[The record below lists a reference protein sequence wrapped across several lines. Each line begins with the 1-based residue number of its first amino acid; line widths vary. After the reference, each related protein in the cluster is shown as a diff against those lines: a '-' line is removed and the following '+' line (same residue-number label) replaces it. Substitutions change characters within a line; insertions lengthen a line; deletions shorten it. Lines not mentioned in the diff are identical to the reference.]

1 MIPVIFGL
9 SGPAL
14 TSDEQR
20 LFSAVQPL
28 GYILFGRNIVDPV
41 QVRALTDDLR
51 AVAGR
56 DTVPILIDQ
65 EGGRVARLRPPH
77 WPEFPAAGQFDQLY
91 DIAPATAMAAARSDG
106 FALALM
112 LTALGVNVDCLP
124 VLDVRH
130 PGAHDIVGDRSF
142 GSDPVRVAALGRAM
156 LDGLSQGGVA
166 GVMKHIPGHG
176 RALAD
181 SHLSLPQVDATT
193 EDLADDIAPFAALA
207 GQARMAMVAHI
218 LYAAWD
224 AERPASS
231 SPYVIDAII
240 RRQIGFDGLLMT
252 DDIEMG
258 ALDGPAE
265 QRAVAALEAGCDVVL
280 HCSGDLAGMKAVAA
294 TMKPATEVCLQRL
307 ERSGLTVPQ
316 AIDAGRLEVALG
328 HRDQLLALA
337 T

>member
-9 SGPAL
+9 SGTAL
-14 TSDEQR
+14 TAEERR

-28 GYILFGRNIVDPV
+28 GYILFGRNIVDPA

-51 AVAGR
+51 VVAGR
-56 DTVPILIDQ
+56 HTVPILIDQ
-65 EGGRVARLRPPH
+65 EGGRVARLRAPH
-77 WPEFPAAGQFDQLY
+77 WPEFPAAAHFDQLY
-91 DIAPATAMAAARSDG
+91 DVAPASAMAAVRSNG
-106 FALALM
+106 LALGLM
-112 LTALGVNVDCLP
+112 LSGLGITVDCLP

-130 PGAHDIVGDRSF
+130 RGAHDIVGDRSF
-142 GSDPVRVAALGRAM
+142 GADPVRVAALGRAM
-156 LDGLSQGGVA
+156 LDGLAEGGVV

-181 SHLSLPQVDATT
+181 SHKMLPRVDAS
-193 EDLADDIAPFAALA
+193 ERDLAEDIAPFATLA

-224 AERPASS
+224 GKRPASC
-231 SPYVIDAII
+231 SPTIIEGII

-258 ALDGPAE
+258 ALDGPVE
-265 QRAVAALEAGCDVVL
+265 QRAVAALQGGCDVVL
-280 HCSGDLAGMKAVAA
+280 HCSGDLAGMETVAA
-294 TMKPATEVCLQRL
+294 AMEPASDICVTRL
-307 ERSGLTVPQ
+307 EKSGLMAPPVVRPDCFEQ
-316 AIDAGRLEVALG
+316 ALA
-328 HRDQLLALA
+328 HRDQLLALV